1 MTLPLTGITS
11 IGGWAFNDCTGLT
24 SFTLPA
30 SITSIGEKAFY
41 YCDNLHDLYL
51 HSPKPASYNS
61 GNMAF
66 SKIHYGSHVCT
77 LHVPTGRSAVYAAD
91 PTFSVFTQVEEFDPP
106 KLYDLYI
113 AGTQVTEFNAS
124 DILGD
129 GAASYD
135 ASSQTLTIS
144 GNITAPDVNTSCIN
158 SNIPNLT
165 INVAKPSSLHAT
177 DKAIYLKSNTTI
189 TGSAMLTVA
198 ISTDDVNIDALYA
211 SSELT
216 ISNANLSVVGT
227 IWCDNRNMYI
237 TNSTILLTS
246 EYPGIVGSQFH
257 SLKVTNSNV
266 NITTSPEFK
275 GYYPIQGWE
284 EVILSDCYLRTPQ
297 GGKYDT
303 TTRMLVDADGK
314 YSSKVEICQ
323 GVGPTLY
330 NLYIAGTRVTSENA
344 SDILGDGAASYDASS
359 QTLTI
364 SGNITAPDV
373 NTSCINSN
381 IPNLTINVAKPSSL
395 HATDKAIYLKSN
407 TTITGSAMLTVA
419 ISTDDVNIDALYAS
433 SELTISNA
441 NLSVVGTI
449 WCDNRNM
456 YITNSTILLT
466 SEYPGI
472 VGSQFHSLKVT
483 NSNVNITTSPEFK
496 GYYPI
501 QGWEEVILSDCYL
514 RTPQGGKYDTTTRML
529 VDADGKYS
537 SIVEI
542 VPIEDPIG
550 IEEILVTQSNNTR
563 KVLHD
568 GKLYILS
575 PDGKVFNA
583 QGERVN

>member
-1 MTLPLTGITS
+1 
-11 IGGWAFNDCTGLT
+11 
-24 SFTLPA
+24 
-30 SITSIGEKAFY
+30 
-41 YCDNLHDLYL
+41 
-51 HSPKPASYNS
+51 
-61 GNMAF
+61 
-66 SKIHYGSHVCT
+66 
-77 LHVPTGRSAVYAAD
+77 
-91 PTFSVFTQVEEFDPP
+91 
-106 KLYDLYI
+106 
-113 AGTQVTEFNAS
+113 
-124 DILGD
+124 
-129 GAASYD
+129 
-135 ASSQTLTIS
+135 
-144 GNITAPDVNTSCIN
+144 
-158 SNIPNLT
+158 
-165 INVAKPSSLHAT
+165 
-177 DKAIYLKSNTTI
+177 
-189 TGSAMLTVA
+189 
-198 ISTDDVNIDALYA
+198 
-211 SSELT
+211 
-216 ISNANLSVVGT
+216 
-227 IWCDNRNMYI
+227 
-237 TNSTILLTS
+237 
-246 EYPGIVGSQFH
+246 
-257 SLKVTNSNV
+257 
-266 NITTSPEFK
+266 
-275 GYYPIQGWE
+275 
-284 EVILSDCYLRTPQ
+284 
-297 GGKYDT
+297 
-303 TTRMLVDADGK
+303 MLVDADGK

-419 ISTDDVNIDALYAS
+419 ISTNDVNIDALYAS

-466 SEYPGI
+466 AEYPGI

-501 QGWEEVILSDCYL
+501 QGWKEVILSDCYL